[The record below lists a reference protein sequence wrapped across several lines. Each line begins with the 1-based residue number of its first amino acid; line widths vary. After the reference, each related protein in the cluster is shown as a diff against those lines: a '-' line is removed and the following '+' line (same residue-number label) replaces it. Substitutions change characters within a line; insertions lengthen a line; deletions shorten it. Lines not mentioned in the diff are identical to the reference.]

1 MNQIIF
7 GLKREY
13 WEYRKL
19 LIVMPLIV
27 TGLFFLMT
35 MAATWTQN
43 FSDLELLGDKK
54 GAQLEI
60 TTEQEKGDSSSVIDN
75 KKSPLVSSNAADSV
89 SEERLW
95 FSGVYLAAAWLS
107 AMFYALSSLFN
118 DRRDNSILYWKTM
131 PVSEVQTVIVKF
143 LFAVLGFS
151 IVAIGISWVS
161 AVVLMSYAHLVLP
174 AEYLANDT
182 TGMSFSTL
190 VVWPVIAVLVSL
202 LWCAPVFSVLLYVS
216 ARVKKMPFLTL
227 LVSVVV
233 VRVIERIVFS
243 SDYVFDFLVAHSPF
257 GLISDF
263 SEMNTVGEFLHTF
276 LVDSFPSLVLG
287 LLISAVLIWRTAW
300 HRDNNFE
307 I

>member
-1 MNQIIF
+1 
-7 GLKREY
+7 
-13 WEYRKL
+13 
-19 LIVMPLIV
+19 
-27 TGLFFLMT
+27 
-35 MAATWTQN
+35 
-43 FSDLELLGDKK
+43 
-54 GAQLEI
+54 
-60 TTEQEKGDSSSVIDN
+60 
-75 KKSPLVSSNAADSV
+75 
-89 SEERLW
+89 
-95 FSGVYLAAAWLS
+95 
-107 AMFYALSSLFN
+107 
-118 DRRDNSILYWKTM
+118 M